1 MQGGLNMVVDVNY
14 IFRPTDEIINSA
26 IGNADFSGIISRNAI
41 RKKNKERRDKRK
53 KRGNK

>member
-1 MQGGLNMVVDVNY
+1 MVVDVNY

-26 IGNADFSGIISRNAI
+26 IGNADFSGIIRRNAI

-53 KRGNK
+53 RRGNK

>member
-1 MQGGLNMVVDVNY
+1 MQGGLSMVVDVNY
-14 IFRPTDEIINSA
+14 IFRSTDEIINSD
-26 IGNADFSGIISRNAI
+26 ICKADFSGIIRRNAI

>member
-1 MQGGLNMVVDVNY
+1 MQGGLSMVVDVNY
-14 IFRPTDEIINSA
+14 IFRSTDEIINSA
-26 IGNADFSGIISRNAI
+26 ICNADFSGIIRRNAI